1 MSEFLKERQSQIKKR
16 SNGRDR
22 TERYDLSSNDSNRTD
37 VKKIEPTVVPR
48 EVILRLIQFFEQK

>member
-22 TERYDLSSNDSNRTD
+22 IDRYDLSGNDSNRTD
-37 VKKIEPTVVPR
+37 ARKIEPTVVPR
-48 EVILRLIQFFEQK
+48 ELILRLIQFFEQK